1 MSNKYD
7 PVSGDVVPVFLRY
20 AIPSVI
26 GMVAVTSAGIIDG
39 IFIGNF
45 VGAKA
50 LAAINISMPLFAVF
64 ASVVF
69 MLAVGGSV
77 MCGKFMGASDQDK
90 ASLIFSKTLYASV
103 LMAALITLPCL
114 LFQEEAAALLGAN
127 EELRPMVMDYMR
139 IIVAAAPLL
148 ILGLTLDYFVRI
160 DGRPVLA
167 SVGLVALSVIN
178 IVLDWLFIVRL
189 DWGIEGAAWA
199 TALADIAAFFIL
211 VSHWFSTRCN
221 LKLVSF
227 LECHRD
233 GWRAI
238 LSAGYNGFSEFANE
252 ISIGLITLLLN
263 WVMITRLG
271 VAGVAAF
278 TIIGY
283 LLYIGLEVCYGI
295 SEALQPTVSKNL
307 GARKPERIAR
317 FGLTAVASSFG
328 VGLIVS
334 SIFLFMPDTMISLFL
349 KDSEG
354 ETIAIAKAFLAVF
367 WPAFLFNGMNIALA
381 SYFTALHKP
390 LPSAAISLSR
400 SLVLP
405 GLGLLL
411 LPIWFGDQGVYLAI
425 PVAEAFTFLG
435 ALVLVSRL
443 RLASI
448 V

>member
-1 MSNKYD
+1 
-7 PVSGDVVPVFLRY
+7 
-20 AIPSVI
+20 
-26 GMVAVTSAGIIDG
+26 
-39 IFIGNF
+39 
-45 VGAKA
+45 
-50 LAAINISMPLFAVF
+50 
-64 ASVVF
+64 
-69 MLAVGGSV
+69 
-77 MCGKFMGASDQDK
+77 
-90 ASLIFSKTLYASV
+90 
-103 LMAALITLPCL
+103 
-114 LFQEEAAALLGAN
+114 
-127 EELRPMVMDYMR
+127 
-139 IIVAAAPLL
+139 
-148 ILGLTLDYFVRI
+148 
-160 DGRPVLA
+160 
-167 SVGLVALSVIN
+167 
-178 IVLDWLFIVRL
+178 
-189 DWGIEGAAWA
+189 
-199 TALADIAAFFIL
+199 
-211 VSHWFSTRCN
+211 
-221 LKLVSF
+221 
-227 LECHRD
+227 
-233 GWRAI
+233 
-238 LSAGYNGFSEFANE
+238 
-252 ISIGLITLLLN
+252 
-263 WVMITRLG
+263 MITRLG

-349 KDSEG
+349 KESEG

-390 LPSAAISLSR
+390 LPSAAIALSR

-425 PVAEAFTFLG
+425 PVAEALTFVG